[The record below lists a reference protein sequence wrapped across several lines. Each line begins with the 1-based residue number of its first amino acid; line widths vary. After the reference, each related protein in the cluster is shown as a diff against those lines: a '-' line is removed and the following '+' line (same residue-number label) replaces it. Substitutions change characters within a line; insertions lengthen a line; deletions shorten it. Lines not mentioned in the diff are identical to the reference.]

1 MPIVMV
7 TFIQAT
13 FVLATFVQIRAVTD
27 LILTKNFGANILRAL
42 IFVKT
47 STQRQLNN
55 NSTKVGFD
63 TKMTL
68 QTTPPHPTTP
78 PQKLNVRNIS
88 AVTDPDFDQ
97 ALNVV
102 SWDYLEQNLAVAV
115 TFVQATFVLVTFVH
129 IKIISAVTDPI
140 LMKL

>member
-63 TKMTL
+63 MKMTL
-68 QTTPPHPTTP
+68 NTTPPH
-78 PQKLNVRNIS
+78 KLNVSNIS
-88 AVTDPDFDQ
+88 A
-97 ALNVV
+97 
-102 SWDYLEQNLAVAV
+102 
-115 TFVQATFVLVTFVH
+115 
-129 IKIISAVTDPI
+129 ITDPI
-140 LMKL
+140 LTKL